1 MAASRVSSPI
11 EFLFQ
16 SLSASSEFLN
26 FRDSDGVSSNHETL
40 DSKEGNFVW
49 SKASERF
56 NGGSLGILGDKG
68 PVWTVVLLGWLG
80 AEQKHLRRYAELY
93 NSMGIHAVKFVV
105 PVKDVMLGFDFG
117 RGVERRVLGLAEEL
131 VSWVSESERDGR
143 ERCLIFHTFSNT
155 GWFAYVVH
163 LYTLHCYGLILDYL
177 QGRGDY
183 MSKIKGC
190 VIDSGGCP
198 EINPK
203 VWAAGFSAALL
214 KKRSS
219 STLPAVDDK
228 GNDSQMHANRSK
240 VHYSEPNLVEAS
252 LLAVLENLFFFI
264 LKWPDV
270 NRRLTKIITIMSK
283 NQPTCPQLYLYSTAD
298 KVIPF
303 GSVEMFIEDQKNKGI
318 KVRAYNFGSSPHVD
332 HYRTF
337 PDIYIA
343 ELCKFLKECI
353 TTVGKK

>member
-1 MAASRVSSPI
+1 MAMASSPI
-11 EFLFQ
+11 SNPIESLFQ

-26 FRDSDGVSSNHETL
+26 FRKSDDFSSNPETL
-40 DSKEGNFVW
+40 DSKERNLVW
-49 SKASERF
+49 SKASEGF
-56 NGGSLGILGDKG
+56 DGGNLGVLGDKG

-80 AEQKHLRRYAELY
+80 AELKHLRRYAELY

-105 PVKDVMLGFDFG
+105 PVKDVMLSFDFG

-131 VSWVSESERDGR
+131 VSWLSEGERDGR
-143 ERCLIFHTFSNT
+143 ERCLLFHTFSNT
-155 GWFAYVVH
+155 GWFA
-163 LYTLHCYGLILDYL
+163 YGLILDYL

-183 MSKIKGC
+183 MDKIKGC
-190 VIDSGGCP
+190 VIDSAGSP

-203 VWAAGFSAALL
+203 IWAAGFSAALL

-219 STLPAVDDK
+219 STLPAVDNK
-228 GNDSQMHANRSK
+228 GNGSQMHANRSR
-240 VHYSEPNLVEAS
+240 VHYSDPNLVEA
-252 LLAVLENLFFFI
+252 LLLTVLEILFFFI
-264 LKWPDV
+264 LKCPDV
-270 NRRLTKIITIMSK
+270 NRRLTKIITILSK
-283 NQPTCPQLYLYSTAD
+283 NQPPCPLLYLYSTAD

-303 GSVEMFIEDQKNKGI
+303 GSVEMFIEDQKIKGA

-337 PDIYIA
+337 PDIYSA

-353 TTVGKK
+353 TTVGAK